1 VSTLPLLLGLLIV
14 INLVLLLWLFL
25 YQRSGSSQATGIE
38 ALVDRS
44 TGLQKALTE
53 QFSAAASRRHV

>member
-25 YQRSGSSQATGIE
+25 YQRSGSSQVAGIE

-44 TGLQKALTE
+44 NGLQKVLTE
-53 QFSAAASRRHV
+53 QFFAGYGW